1 MKKRAISLLLVLC
14 MVVSLLPVYS
24 FAAETPEPIVYSL
37 APNGDAD
44 LNKSVDKFTDYPAT
58 GNKWKYF
65 GQSDGLTT
73 KVQYSEVAGKYT
85 GYYMYTSGTVGDWF
99 AIKLDVAKDG
109 LYNINYICTGTNN
122 NGTNYPGKATVHI
135 LPGTTALSDVPTL
148 LGSEDEL
155 AVCAPTRVSSNY
167 RQSIAPLKTRNGSP
181 EIELEK
187 GEYVVVFK
195 IATADVANTDNIG
208 RIYPAKLELTEVIP
222 WAPPEITA
230 AYAGKEATKAYT
242 FALVKNTWEN
252 PVVKLKAEETG
263 DKSANAD
270 LRGITTDFTDGWYAY
285 AWNTEYSRTNTNNG
299 GYKENRSFYQASNG
313 MFRLIA
319 TAKDGFHALAFPFEK
334 TGRYD
339 VKINYDTDNG
349 VADVY
354 FIPMSVLSHNDGKA
368 YYYLKL
374 DDEVLT
380 DEEKLLYPQLPQE
393 RIDEIAGLVAD
404 DTYKIGTLDSTQYDG
419 TAKVMSVEVKAKG
432 DHLLVFKKTNAGTTG
447 NIISKIT
454 FSGEYVEQEIKT
466 NQLIPENGRLISGGS
481 TTLSLADKF
490 GNPISDFTLKEISS
504 SDENIATVD
513 GLNVTAGTNFG
524 RAKITAKVEIQ
535 DKEDVAV
542 GYVRVINPTDSGDR
556 VSYKL
561 DEKVNNSAGEAW
573 LNPSYYIYPE
583 HYKNQSRA
591 NNDICGVEEG
601 HGITADYTDGWSWYG
616 RDEAIAK
623 NDMSFNLSSGSFLR
637 TTLTDGQWFALK
649 VNMPKSGHYRAAL
662 EHLAYNALGAG
673 YVYLA
678 PIPKEGEKVEDY
690 LTDAYRI
697 GRFDCYDSNHTAYN
711 DGDTERTTYLG
722 DAYVENAGEH
732 ILVIQGAG
740 AAYSLLMV
748 NKISFSGA
756 FPIEGTKTPEALA
769 VGDTLTLGNDIVEWE
784 ANVPEYTENCTLSF
798 TNNSPE
804 IIDLSGNTVTALQN
818 GIGTIT
824 VTAEWGNYVE
834 DFTLTVIVG
843 SGKTRRTYYT
853 DTKVAN
859 ARRNIERYDWAKS
872 AMKSAVAQADIYVN
886 MREELWNFV
895 TTQELPRAQHM
906 TARFNDSGYT
916 DCLYCGKEL
925 EAQYGSRPFKRDA
938 LNKPWKVQCPDC
950 RRYFPS
956 NDFEK
961 FYKLGLDEH
970 ANWDYEMALQKHHE
984 MFVCTKEVCD
994 CIAPGGKHTD
1004 EAWQNYYGYGVEGG
1018 YLYNELYK
1026 EKNDPFYAVDDG
1038 WGYEY
1043 THYMKNDKGE
1053 QIYDEDGNPVTEYR
1067 IEPFIAYYNYYGI
1080 WDPYGQGLIWNALT
1094 SLMDAYIYTG
1104 EEKYGVTGAILVD
1117 RIADAYPDFD
1127 VVEIGKRLPV
1137 SDNSYKQNAD
1147 GTLTGLPH
1155 GLILGKLHDVT
1166 IATLFIKAYDAFWPA
1181 LKNEETIA
1189 FLSQKAEKYGFENP
1203 KTSATAISM
1212 NIENGLLRTLHE
1224 ARLKRRYQGNFP
1236 TDQIMHLLAGVVL
1249 DSSPETE
1256 EWIDFEFKSGGAA
1269 GANRY
1274 TGGNIASQIMGIVSR
1289 DGHANE
1295 TAPGYNAGWVSNLVQ
1310 LGDILNGYDKIP
1322 EDKKELYDIYSNPK
1336 FKRML
1341 TGQLEILCVSDASP
1355 NLGDH
1360 DAMGRHLLSLTDMN
1374 ALTLAFELTE
1384 DEEMKANVARYLYRL
1399 NGNETDGIHGSIFL
1413 EEPEAV
1419 VEEIEKVVDG
1429 SSTIKLPSENFGGYG
1444 LAMLRAG
1451 DWYISDDNQRNV
1463 NTQRDFYI
1471 WYGMMGGHAHRDKLN
1486 LGFHAYGLEV
1496 GADPGEPAV
1505 KDNNSAQRFEF
1516 DQHTLSHNTVT
1527 VNNFAQRNVI
1537 GGNPMHF
1544 DDSGNVQLMDVENAA
1559 VYDWQGVEKYRRTLV
1574 MVDANDDVS
1583 YGVDFFHIIGG
1594 EDHLY
1599 SFHALGREAELS
1611 DNVAVQSQTDADGN
1625 YIGSYQG
1632 IDKGWGESNVLSVD
1646 IKNAYGGK
1654 FGIYDIDRDLGGK
1667 TDGLG
1672 TESWFG
1678 EVDRAT
1684 APENA
1689 DVFSVDW
1696 KVDDHYREL
1705 NPPNNDLRVR
1715 LTMLNSFK
1723 LDELTTTSAIPPKK
1737 PFAIDKVR
1745 YLFARHTGANDGKA
1759 QNEKLDTLFTS
1770 VVEPY
1775 DGERY
1780 IKNIE
1785 KVTVTRADEK
1795 EFLMDEAKAV
1805 KVTLENGRIDYI
1817 VYAKDTTVPYKVH
1830 YKTSNGSDASFDFC
1844 GFIGVVSMNDDK
1856 ITYSYVNDGTTIANQ
1871 TGLTP
1876 AYTGTI
1882 TGFQTEF
1889 STDNYIDVEFTSDV
1903 DLKTLPNTYIYVDN
1917 THVEDN
1923 GSFRILSAEPSPD
1936 IDGSVRLHLG
1946 NTSLISGFADRGDF
1960 DKGYNYF
1967 VDTEQTFRIPI
1978 AHKDDS
1984 SPYFVTDTEGITAT
1998 AGSSMSLTVKA
2009 ESPLLQAV
2017 TYEAKRLPRGASF
2030 DGQTGVF
2037 TWRPD
2042 ASQINDN
2049 LVQIDAIDE
2058 DGRVARLN
2066 FTIKVYG
2073 STTSKPGADNE
2084 NSGSA
2089 DSTDT
2094 PSGGGGGGGGGGGA
2108 APAPDTGDDTNPDN
2122 GEDTTVGEGVPALP
2136 SKGFVDLGNYAW
2148 AADAINELA
2157 EAGIIKGTSETTFSP
2172 ANNITRADF
2181 ALLLVRAF
2189 ELESDNTENF
2199 ADVSESDYF
2208 ARELAIA
2215 RNCGIVGGIGDNKY
2229 APRNTITRQDM
2240 MVIVYRALTSTPV
2253 GEGLSALP
2261 KTDEV
2266 SYPDFDTVAEY
2277 AKDAVAFLISEG
2289 LVNGK
2294 SGLVAPTDYTTRAE
2308 VAVLIKRILDYVK

>member
-14 MVVSLLPVYS
+14 MVVSLLPIYS
-24 FAAETPEPIVYSL
+24 FAAETPEPIVYSF
-37 APNGDAD
+37 APNGDTD
-44 LNKSVDKFTDYPAT
+44 LNKAITAFPDYPAT
-58 GNKWKYF
+58 GNKWKFF

-99 AIKLDVAKDG
+99 AIKLEVAEDG
-109 LYNINYICTGTNN
+109 IYNINYICTGRNISS
-122 NGTNYPGKATVHI
+122 TNYPGYATVHL
-135 LPGTTALSDVPTL
+135 LPGNTELSDIPTI
-148 LGSEDEL
+148 LGTEDEL
-155 AVCAPTRVSSNY
+155 AACAKTSPSSNWV
-167 RQSIAPLKTRNGSP
+167 QSIAPLKTRSGSS
-181 EIELEK
+181 EIELKK
-187 GEYVVVFK
+187 GEYVVAFR
-195 IATADVANTDNIG
+195 IAETKVQNADNIG
-208 RIYPAKLELTEVIP
+208 RIMPIKLELTKVIP

-230 AYAGKEATKAYT
+230 AYAGKEATKSYV

-270 LRGITTDFTDGWYAY
+270 LRGITPEFTDGWYAY
-285 AWNTEYSRTNTNNG
+285 AWNTEYTKTHDTGYVQNRT
-299 GYKENRSFYQASNG
+299 FYQASDG
-313 MFRLIA
+313 TFRLIS
-319 TAKDGFHALAFPFEK
+319 TAKDGFHAMAFPFEK

-339 VKINYDTDNG
+339 VKINYASDNG

-354 FIPMSVLSHNDGKA
+354 FIPMSELSHNDGKA

-380 DEEKLLYPQLPQE
+380 DEEKLEYPVLPQE

-432 DHLLVFKKTNAGTTG
+432 DHLLVFKKTNNGTTG
-447 NIISKIT
+447 NIISKIV

-466 NQLIPENGRLISGGS
+466 NQLIPENGRLLSGES

-490 GNPISDFTLKEISS
+490 GTPITKFTLKEISS

-535 DKEDVAV
+535 GKEDVAV
-542 GYVRVINPTDSGDR
+542 GYVRVIDPTDANAR
-556 VSYKL
+556 VTHAL
-561 DEKVNNSAGEAW
+561 DTTNNNAKGEAW
-573 LNPSYYIYPE
+573 INPSFFVDSTL
-583 HYKNQSRA
+583 YKNTSRA
-591 NNDICGVEEG
+591 NKDICGFEDG
-601 HGITADYTDGWSWYG
+601 HGITAEYTDGWSWYG
-616 RDEAIAK
+616 CGEDVVRGERTFFIQAAEY
-623 NDMSFNLSSGSFLR
+623 LSAQVSKGK
-637 TTLTDGQWFALK
+637 WFALK
-649 VNMPKSGHYRAAL
+649 LNFIEAGHYRAAI
-662 EHLAYNALGAG
+662 EHLAYNTLGEG
-673 YVYLA
+673 YVYLT
-678 PIPKEGEKVEDY
+678 PVPKYGEKVEDY
-690 LTDAYRI
+690 LTDAYKV
-697 GRFDCYDSNHTAYN
+697 GYFNCYDANYTVK
-711 DGDTERTTYLG
+711 DIDEIRRTTYLG
-722 DAYVENAGEH
+722 DAYVDAPGEY
-732 ILVIQGAG
+732 LFVVQGG
-740 AAYSLLMV
+740 YGTYGTLML
-748 NKISFSGA
+748 NNIIFSGKI
-756 FPIEGTKTPEALA
+756 PITGMKPFDALT
-769 VGDTLTLGNDIVEWE
+769 VGETVTLSGDIVSWE
-784 ANVPEYTENCTLSF
+784 TEVPEYTEHCTLSYV
-798 TNNSPE
+798 NNSPE
-804 IIDLSGNTVTALQN
+804 IIDLSGNTVTALKN
-818 GIGTIT
+818 GIGTVT

-895 TTQELPRAQHM
+895 TTQELPRAQLM

-970 ANWDYEMALQKHHE
+970 ANWDYELALQKHHE

-1004 EAWQNYYGYGVEGG
+1004 EAWQTYYGYGVEGG
-1018 YLYNELYK
+1018 YLYNELYS

-1053 QIYDEDGNPVTEYR
+1053 QIYDDDGNPVTEHR

-1080 WDPYGQGLIWNALT
+1080 WDPYGQGLIWKALT

-1104 EEKYGVTGAILVD
+1104 EEKYGVTGAILID
-1117 RIADAYPDFD
+1117 RIADAYPEFD
-1127 VVEIGKRLPV
+1127 VVEIGQRLPV

-1166 IATLFIKAYDAFWPA
+1166 IATLFIKAYDAFWPE
-1181 LKNEETIA
+1181 LKNEETIE
-1189 FLSQKAEKYGFENP
+1189 FLSAKAKRYKFDNP

-1212 NIENGLLRTLHE
+1212 NIENGLLRTIHD

-1256 EWIDFEFKSGGAA
+1256 EWIDFEFRSGGAV
-1269 GANRY
+1269 GKDKY
-1274 TGGNIASQIMGIVSR
+1274 TGGNIASQIMSIVSR

-1295 TAPGYNAGWVSNLVQ
+1295 SSPGYNAGWVSNLVQ

-1341 TGQLEILCVSDASP
+1341 TGQLEIICVSDASP
-1355 NLGDH
+1355 NIGDH
-1360 DAMGRHLLSLTDMN
+1360 DAMGRHLLSLMDMN
-1374 ALTLAFELTE
+1374 ALVLAFELTE

-1399 NGNETDGIHGSIFL
+1399 NGNETDGIHGGIFL

-1429 SSTIKLPSENFGGYG
+1429 SSALKLPSENFGGYG
-1444 LAMLRAG
+1444 YAILRAG

-1471 WYGMMGGHAHRDKLN
+1471 WYGMMGGHADRDKLN
-1486 LGFHAYGLEV
+1486 LAFHAYGLEV
-1496 GADPGEPAV
+1496 GADPGETAH
-1505 KDNNSAQRFEF
+1505 KDANSAPRYEF
-1516 DQHTLSHNTVT
+1516 DLHTISHNTVT

-1611 DNVAVQSQTDADGN
+1611 DNVAVESQTDADGN

-1632 IDKGWGESNVLSVD
+1632 LDKGWGESNVLSID
-1646 IKNAYGGK
+1646 IKNSYGGK
-1654 FGIYDIDRDLGGK
+1654 YGVYDIDRDLGGE
-1667 TDGLG
+1667 TDGLS
-1672 TESWFG
+1672 TDSWFG
-1678 EVDRAT
+1678 EVDSAV
-1684 APENA
+1684 APEAA
-1689 DVFSVDW
+1689 DVFSIDW
-1696 KVDDHYREL
+1696 QIHDQYKEL

-1723 LDELTTTSAIPPKK
+1723 LDELTTASGIPPQK
-1737 PFAIDKVR
+1737 PGAIDKIR
-1745 YLFARHTGANDGKA
+1745 YLLARHTGANDGRA
-1759 QNEKLDTLFTS
+1759 QGEKLDTLFTS

-1795 EFLMDEAKAV
+1795 EFSMDEAKAV
-1805 KVTLENGRIDYI
+1805 KVTLENGRVDYI

-1856 ITYSYVNDGTTIANQ
+1856 ITYSYVNDGTTIADQ

-1917 THVEDN
+1917 THIEDN

-1967 VDTEQTFRIPI
+1967 VKTEQTFRIPL
-1978 AHKDDS
+1978 AHKDTS
-1984 SPYFVTDTEGITAT
+1984 APYFVTDTEGITAT

-2037 TWRPD
+2037 AWKPD

-2084 NSGSA
+2084 NSGSS
-2089 DSTDT
+2089 DSTET

-2108 APAPDTGDDTNPDN
+2108 APAPDTDDDTNPDN

-2136 SKGFVDLGNYAW
+2136 SKGFVDLTSHAW

-2189 ELESDNTENF
+2189 ELSSDNTENF
-2199 ADVSESDYF
+2199 ADVQSSDYF
-2208 ARELAIA
+2208 ASELAIA
-2215 RNCGIVGGIGDNKY
+2215 RNTGIVGGIGDNKY

-2240 MVIVYRALTSTPV
+2240 MVIVYRALSSTLV
-2253 GEGLSALP
+2253 GEGLRALP
-2261 KTDEV
+2261 LTDEA
-2266 SYPDFDTVAEY
+2266 SYPDFDSVADY
-2277 AKDAVAFLISEG
+2277 AKDAVSFLISQG

-2294 SGLVAPTDYTTRAE
+2294 NGKIDPAAYTTRAE